1 MDLPQEQLLQLTRLI
16 DDYKAI
22 ETFRRAKR
30 KLNYMQFDY
39 AVVNDLTLFMIEPEF
54 SFEAL
59 EQRIDIILSALPAI
73 KRIFAQPFIHLREH
87 NVILPIES
95 VRVVNNNT
103 LNHIAMHSE
112 MWSDVKNG
120 EIMPA
125 KLLSRTY
132 EDTYGI
138 YENLV
143 FCNVVDSVLS
153 FARSNMR
160 FLKEMIYT
168 TQTIE
173 FNLLERVNHLN
184 YFLALGKIHIGYSQN
199 YAGHYGTAVRCL
211 NKLQFIY
218 NTIVP
223 RLKRPVY
230 KKNKNRHDNVKIHKT
245 NILSMHKEYHRIYKL
260 ALFFAHNGSEPS
272 VEITNKDLVALI
284 KNYYYFCQALCIFA
298 VGHFNFNC
306 DATKAFDMSKFSL
319 AFEFKKWSLKL
330 ERMTVD
336 NWRVLAISVKKNR
349 LYKVILIPSLFNN
362 NDALLQSVKD
372 SVKADEYIVCTP
384 YDENDQA
391 DTSTVLVGITS
402 IESFRRVLQIILR
415 AMIYAD
421 ENREEC
427 PFCNSKLTVN
437 SELST
442 AENPV
447 YECLAC
453 RTQIYKAKCPETDKP
468 YFYTK
473 IEGQSPYQTGGG
485 EVWLEKRKDEGK
497 MYFRNITETD
507 DEFNPV
513 CPHCGKVHNSD

>member
-1 MDLPQEQLLQLTRLI
+1 MELLHEQQIQLSKLI
-16 DDYKAI
+16 DDYKGIAA
-22 ETFRRAKR
+22 FRRARR

-59 EQRIDIILSALPAI
+59 EQRIEIILNALPAV

-87 NVILPIES
+87 NHILPVES

-112 MWSDVKNG
+112 LWSNIKNG

-125 KLLSRTY
+125 KLLSKTY

-143 FCNVVDSVLS
+143 FCNVVDSILS

-160 FLKEMIYT
+160 FLKEIIYT
-168 TQTIE
+168 NQTIE

-199 YAGHYGTAVRCL
+199 YAAHYGTAVRCL

-230 KKNKNRHDNVKIHKT
+230 KKNKYRHDNVKIHKT

-260 ALFFAHNGSEPS
+260 GLFFAHNSPEPI
-272 VEITNKDLVALI
+272 VNITNKDLVDLI

-298 VGHFNFNC
+298 VGHFNFVC
-306 DATKAFDMSKFSL
+306 DATRAFDMSKFSL
-319 AFEFKKWSLKL
+319 DFAFKKWSLKM
-330 ERMTVD
+330 ERITVE
-336 NWRVLAISVKKNR
+336 NWRALQITIKKNKQ
-349 LYKVILIPSLFNN
+349 YKIVLIPSLFNN
-362 NDALLQSVKD
+362 NEATLQTIKNG
-372 SVKADEYIVCTP
+372 VKADEYIICTP
-384 YDENDQA
+384 YDDYEGVA
-391 DTSTVLVGITS
+391 ALIAITS
-402 IESFRRVLQIILR
+402 LESFRRVQQIILR
-415 AMIYAD
+415 GMIYSD
-421 ENREEC
+421 TDREDC
-427 PFCNSKLTVN
+427 PFCSGKLSL
-437 SELST
+437 SEGKST
-442 AENPV
+442 QGDPV
-447 YECLAC
+447 YECTAC
-453 RTQIYKAKCPETDKP
+453 RTEIHQARCAETDKP
-468 YFYTK
+468 YYYTK
-473 IEGQSPYQTGGG
+473 IVGQTPDETGGD
-485 EVWLEKRKDEGK
+485 EYWLAQRKAESK

-507 DEFNPV
+507 DAFNPV
-513 CPHCGKVHNSD
+513 CPHCGKVHT

>member
-1 MDLPQEQLLQLTRLI
+1 MEVLPLEQQIQLAKLI
-16 DDYKAI
+16 DDYKGIAA
-22 ETFRRAKR
+22 FRRAKR

-39 AVVNDLTLFMIEPEF
+39 AVVNDLTLFMIEPDF

-59 EQRIDIILSALPAI
+59 EQRIDVILAALPAI

-103 LNHIAMHSE
+103 LNHIAVHSE
-112 MWSDVKNG
+112 MWSDIKDG
-120 EIMPA
+120 QIMPA
-125 KLLSRTY
+125 KLLSKTY

-199 YAGHYGTAVRCL
+199 YAEHYDAAVRCL

-230 KKNKNRHDNVKIHKT
+230 KKNKYRHDNIKLHKT
-245 NILSMHKEYHRIYKL
+245 NILSMHKEYRRIYKL
-260 ALFFAHNGSEPS
+260 GLYFARNKAAAPDVAH
-272 VEITNKDLVALI
+272 KDLAELI

-298 VGHFNFNC
+298 AGHFNFVCNV
-306 DATKAFDMSKFSL
+306 TRAFDMSAFSL
-319 AFEFKKWSLKL
+319 DFAFKKWSLKL
-330 ERMTVD
+330 ERITVGD
-336 NWRVLAISVKKNR
+336 WRALSITVKKNKQ
-349 LYKVILIPSLFNN
+349 YKIVLIPSLFNDN
-362 NDALLQSVKD
+362 AELLQKIKKG
-372 SVKADEYIVCTP
+372 VKADEYVVCTP
-384 YDENDQA
+384 YDDCEDGA
-391 DTSTVLVGITS
+391 LIGITS
-402 IESFRRVLQIILR
+402 IESFRRVQQMLLR

-421 ENREEC
+421 TARDEC
-427 PFCNSKLTVN
+427 PFCNGKLTVN
-437 SELST
+437 AELST
-442 AENPV
+442 ADNPV
-447 YECLAC
+447 YECAAC
-453 RTQIYKAKCPETDKP
+453 RTQIYSSHCPEADVP
-468 YFYTK
+468 YYYTK
-473 IEGQSPYQTGGG
+473 IEGLAAWHEGNDEQ
-485 EVWLEKRKDEGK
+485 WLEKRKDESK
-497 MYFRNITETD
+497 MYFRNITAID
-507 DEFNPV
+507 DDFNPI
-513 CPHCGKVHNSD
+513 CPHCGKKH